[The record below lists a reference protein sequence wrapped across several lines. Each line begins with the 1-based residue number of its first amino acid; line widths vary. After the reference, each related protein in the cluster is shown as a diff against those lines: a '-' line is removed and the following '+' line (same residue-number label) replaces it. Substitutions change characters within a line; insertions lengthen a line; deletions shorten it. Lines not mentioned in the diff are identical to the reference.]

1 VIKPGET
8 SHLPNIWVEPLYL
21 LEESPKFRA
30 AFREAVFGERACLP
44 VALFRHEVEAHR
56 PLRIRRI
63 VREAAIREGTPHGSA
78 VVGCQCNTQKVG
90 MSRAAPNFVQERGPS
105 GFSRSSPQSK
115 ATAQV
120 GAAGDRLLERCTGEL
135 GMPRGKAK
143 LKVEIVFK
151 QAVAGHL
158 PIISAQER
166 AQLFV
171 ENARRIY
178 RNAASRPGQQGRK
191 R

>member
-8 SHLPNIWVEPLYL
+8 SHLPNIRVEPLYL
-21 LEESPKFRA
+21 VEESPKFRA
-30 AFREAVFGERACLP
+30 AFREAVFGEWACLP
-44 VALFRHEVEAHR
+44 VALFWHEVEAQR

-63 VREAAIREGTPHGSA
+63 VREAAIRQGTPPGSA
-78 VVGCQCNTQKVG
+78 VVGCHCNTQKVG
-90 MSRAAPNFVQERGPS
+90 MSRAAPNLVQERGPCS
-105 GFSRSSPQSK
+105 FSRRARKTK
-115 ATAQV
+115 ATTQV
-120 GAAGDRLLERCTGEL
+120 RAAGDRILERCTGEL
-135 GMPRGKAK
+135 GMPRGEAK

-178 RNAASRPGQQGRK
+178 RNAA
-191 R
+191 